1 MSEIR
6 GLAENSAEKEFQADS
21 FTIDLIGIETKAG
34 LHKLLASVLKFPEY
48 YGNNLD
54 ALFDILC
61 DEHPFW
67 DITFTSCQKAA
78 ENLGSEYFES
88 FKQTFTDAAEET
100 SLVKVQFLYSE

>member
-1 MSEIR
+1 VSEIR

-34 LHKLLASVLKFPEY
+34 LHKMLASVLKFPEY

-88 FKQTFTDAAEET
+88 FKQTFADAAEET
-100 SLVKVQFLYSE
+100 SLVKVEFL

>member
-1 MSEIR
+1 MNRVTLSAAGWDTPEKAHAD
-6 GLAENSAEKEFQADS
+6 LAQALD
-21 FTIDLIGIETKAG
+21 
-34 LHKLLASVLKFPEY
+34 FPAH

-100 SLVKVQFLYSE
+100 SLVKVQFL